1 MLVGMVS
8 TTGQW
13 WLDTRK
19 PAKDIVAA
27 HLCNLAWNGLSGLDP
42 QAGTRHPTVSGR
54 RLGPAGAEPG
64 HTPRPPT
71 TSSSTPS
78 NSPVSIGI
86 ASAMA
91 AFTLGSCNESA

>member
-1 MLVGMVS
+1 MYAQMLVGMVS

-42 QAGTRHPTVSGR
+42 KPRLVTRT
-54 RLGPAGAEPG
+54 
-64 HTPRPPT
+64 
-71 TSSSTPS
+71 
-78 NSPVSIGI
+78 
-86 ASAMA
+86 
-91 AFTLGSCNESA
+91 